1 MRKFKTTHTDSNGR
15 LVLPAEIR
23 KAWGLREEDLVT
35 VYMEDDKIVIE
46 KAVVKCPYC
55 GSDKDIV
62 RFYTGNNHFILKD
75 LIGQDELFVSRK
87 KDTNE
92 HHICLSCLQ
101 KLKAM

>member
-1 MRKFKTTHTDSNGR
+1 MRKFKITHTDSNGR

-55 GSDKDIV
+55 GSANNVV
-62 RFYTGNNHFILKD
+62 RFYAQDDRFIIKD
-75 LIGQDELFVSRK
+75 VIKEDDLFISRK
-87 KDTNE
+87 KDPKE
-92 HHICLSCLQ
+92 HHICLFCLQ
-101 KLKAM
+101 KLKNM